1 LGLRAPIEPFTE
13 IGQIAERY
21 NQVMDALEK
30 AVAQKNALAEALQ
43 KAKEKAE
50 AASRSKS
57 EFLANMSHEIRT
69 PMNGIVG
76 MVELLKGTPLNPYQL
91 EHLETIDTSAEALL
105 SIISEILDL
114 SKIEAGKLE
123 LELSEFSLENLL
135 NDVVKL
141 MAFRAHEKDLELV
154 CYIAPDIPD
163 GLRGDSLRLRQI
175 VINLVSNAIK
185 FTQDGEGNHFR
196 SHGRSSPGEHRA

>member
-1 LGLRAPIEPFTE
+1 
-13 IGQIAERY
+13 
-21 NQVMDALEK
+21 MDALEK
-30 AVAQKNALAEALQ
+30 AVAQKNALTEELQ

-50 AASRSKS
+50 DASRSKS

-76 MVELLKGTPLNPYQL
+76 MVELLKGTSLDPHQL
-91 EHLETIDTSAEALL
+91 EQLETIDTSAEALL

-123 LELSEFSLENLL
+123 LELSDFSLEELL
-135 NDVVKL
+135 DDVVKL
-141 MAFRAHEKDLELV
+141 MAFRAHEKDLELT
-154 CYIAPDIPD
+154 CSIASDFPDK
-163 GLRGDSLRLRQI
+163 LRGDSLRLRQI

-185 FTQDGEGNHFR
+185 FTPVGGTIKI
-196 SHGRSSPGEHRA
+196 SIT